1 MRILL
6 IILSLLAGTH
16 CFTQSASFKEI
27 KLRPKAE
34 KLNTKEF
41 TIVYPLVVTKNSSI
55 DELINSHVKN
65 ELLGFESDTSSL
77 RSALDSR
84 IAEGLINLS
93 YTVTF
98 NKLGILSFF
107 TFAEGCGAHCSV
119 WRTYFNFDLAT
130 GKQITINDLFL
141 ASKFESFKTMVRK
154 KKRAALSKYKSDH
167 KKEAEGPNADSVGY
181 DWAMTLVDDCM
192 QSVSVDRFSLS
203 DKILQIIDDCEFPHA
218 IRALEPQIALH
229 YSYQSISKLLN
240 PRFARLLK

>member
-6 IILSLLAGTH
+6 VILSLFAGSH

-41 TIVYPLVVTKNSSI
+41 TIVYPLVFTKNSNI
-55 DELINSHVKN
+55 DELINSQVKN
-65 ELLGFESDTSSL
+65 GLLGFESDTSSL
-77 RSALDSR
+77 QSALNSH
-84 IAEGLINLS
+84 IGEGLINLS

-98 NKLGILSFF
+98 NKLGLLSFF
-107 TFAEGCGAHCSV
+107 TLAEGCGAHCSV

-130 GKQITINDLFL
+130 GRQITINDLFL
-141 ASKFESFKTMVRK
+141 ASKFESFKSMVK
-154 KKRAALSKYKSDH
+154 KKKKAALSKYKSES
-167 KKEAEGPNADSVGY
+167 KEDAKADSVGY

-192 QSVSVDRFSLS
+192 QRISVDKFSLS
-203 DKILQIIDDCEFPHA
+203 GKTLQIIDDCEFPHA
-218 IRALEPQIALH
+218 IRALEPGIALH

-240 PRFARLLK
+240 PRFARLLR